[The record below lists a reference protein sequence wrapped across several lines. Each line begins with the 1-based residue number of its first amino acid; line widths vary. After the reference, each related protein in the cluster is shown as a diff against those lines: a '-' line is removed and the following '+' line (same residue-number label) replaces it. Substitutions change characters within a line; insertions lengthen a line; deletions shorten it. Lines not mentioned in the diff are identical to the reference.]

1 MSKVYHGS
9 IEEVKSPEIR
19 QPNRSLDYGSGFYTT
34 TSYEQAKKWVERR
47 MKDKGVSV
55 GYINVYELD
64 DDVVKDMKSLFF
76 KKPTEEWVNFVM
88 KNRTE
93 REFCH
98 DYDIVYGPVADDSVY
113 TQFTL
118 YEGGIIS
125 MPTLIQEL
133 KTYKLVD
140 QYLFHT
146 EKSLQAIKFVESKKY
161 QDMSAKITQDNLYML
176 LPLKIGWLAP
186 WLSEDKGISLTEA
199 IKRIYRSKLY
209 KKLSTES
216 TQYWHLGPVDLY
228 NELKKEF

>member
-9 IEEVKSPEIR
+9 IEEVKHPEIR
-19 QPNRSLDYGSGFYTT
+19 QPSHSLDYGSGFYAT
-34 TSYEQAKKWVERR
+34 TSYEQAKRWVKRR
-47 MKDKGVSV
+47 MDDKGVSV
-55 GYINVYELD
+55 GYVNVYELD
-64 DDVVKDMKSLFF
+64 DEAIKDMKSLFF
-76 KKPTEEWVNFVM
+76 EQPTEDWVNFVR

-93 REFCH
+93 RNFTH

-146 EKSLQAIKFVESKKY
+146 ERSLLAIKFVESK
-161 QDMSAKITQDNLYML
+161 M
-176 LPLKIGWLAP
+176 
-186 WLSEDKGISLTEA
+186 
-199 IKRIYRSKLY
+199 IKS
-209 KKLSTES
+209 
-216 TQYWHLGPVDLY
+216 
-228 NELKKEF
+228 